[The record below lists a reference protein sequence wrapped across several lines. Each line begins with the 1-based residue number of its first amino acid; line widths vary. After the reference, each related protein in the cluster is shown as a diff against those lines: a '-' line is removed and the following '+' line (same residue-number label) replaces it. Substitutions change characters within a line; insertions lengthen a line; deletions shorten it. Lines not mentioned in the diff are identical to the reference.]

1 MAMKLSELRKMR
13 GADEKG
19 HWRDPELA
27 TEDGWRQVLS
37 EDGHVPFVL
46 DGVEYFIFPIGEH
59 SYGMDLWSEAGK
71 NPNPRWQFNSEDEV
85 LSRRL
90 FAGKS
95 IAERLDDILAFEGA

>member
-1 MAMKLSELRKMR
+1 MELTELRKMR

-71 NPNPRWQFNSEDEV
+71 KTKPRWQFSSEDEV